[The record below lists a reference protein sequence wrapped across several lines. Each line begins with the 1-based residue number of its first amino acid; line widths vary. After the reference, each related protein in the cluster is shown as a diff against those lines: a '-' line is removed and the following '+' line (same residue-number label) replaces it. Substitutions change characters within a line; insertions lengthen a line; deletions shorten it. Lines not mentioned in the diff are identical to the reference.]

1 MKNSDVHNNELV
13 SPVLKWVGGKRQL
26 LPEIRK
32 RVPAHYTKYYE
43 PFVGGGAVLF
53 DLQPENAVVNDINEE
68 LINLYNVVKHN
79 VDELIENLGNH
90 VNDEAY
96 FYKTRALDRDSK
108 KYQEMTNTE
117 KASRLHFLN
126 KTCFNGL
133 YRVNLSGQFNSPFG
147 RYKKPNITNEV
158 TLRAVSKYFNSA
170 NLEFKCGDF
179 EESLKGIRKGS
190 FVYFDPPYD
199 PVSDISN
206 FTGYAKGGFDR
217 NEQIRLKE
225 LCDKLH
231 SRGVKFLLSNSAT
244 EYILDLYKD
253 DKYKID
259 IVKAKRS
266 INSNG
271 NKRGEVNEVLVRN
284 YKYWF
289 NLIKTTIKITRS
301 EFIWQKVRLEDLR

>member
-1 MKNSDVHNNELV
+1 MKNSDVHNNKLV
-13 SPVLKWVGGKRQL
+13 SPVLKWAGGKRKL

-32 RVPAHYTKYYE
+32 RAPIRYTKYYE

-53 DLQPENAVVNDINEE
+53 DLQPRNAVVNDINKEI
-68 LINLYNVVKHN
+68 INLYNVIKHN
-79 VDELIENLGNH
+79 VDELIKDLSKH
-90 VNDEAY
+90 VNEEEY
-96 FYKTRALDRDSK
+96 FYETRALDRDSK
-108 KYQEMTNTE
+108 KYKAMTNIE
-117 KASRLHFLN
+117 KASRMHFLN

-133 YRVNLSGQFNSPFG
+133 FRVNLEGQFNSPFG
-147 RYKKPNITNEV
+147 KYKKPNIVNDV

-199 PVSDISN
+199 PVSDSSN
-206 FTGYAKGGFDR
+206 FTSYTKGGFDR
-217 NEQIRLKE
+217 NEQIRLKG
-225 LCDKLH
+225 LCDKLY

-244 EYILDLYKD
+244 EFILDLYKD

-259 IVKAKRS
+259 IIKAKRL

-271 NKRGEVNEVLVRN
+271 NKRDEVNEVLVRN
-284 YKYWF
+284 YEY
-289 NLIKTTIKITRS
+289 
-301 EFIWQKVRLEDLR
+301 

>member
-53 DLQPENAVVNDINEE
+53 DLQPENAVVNDVNEE

-79 VDELIENLGNH
+79 VEELIENLGNH

-284 YKYWF
+284 YKY
-289 NLIKTTIKITRS
+289 
-301 EFIWQKVRLEDLR
+301 